1 MKRIGIFYGSS
12 NGTTADIAQRI
23 AVKLGIG
30 QADVYDISN
39 TTTDKMAPYKVLL
52 LGSSTWGIGD
62 LQDDWE
68 SFLPKLRQA
77 NLENK
82 AVAIFGTGD
91 TALFGDSFCDAIGTI
106 YLALK
111 DTGCELYGAV
121 STNGYKYDQSTAEIE
136 GRLVGLPLDE
146 MNEDHLTDSR
156 IDQWIDQLKKECL

>member
-1 MKRIGIFYGSS
+1 MKKIGIFYGSS
-12 NGTTADIAQRI
+12 GGTTADIAQRI

-39 TTTDKMAPYKVLL
+39 TTTDKMAPYEVLL

-77 NLENK
+77 NLESK